1 MEALEI
7 VNAVITK
14 ELIASVAQPRKG
26 PTGHGLLVVLRLL
39 LYALFQ
45 EIFSAR
51 HLLKHLVK
59 RAFVWQ
65 GLGFKTCPSK
75 RSIDRWK
82 KKNAIVITRIVEI
95 VGKDYQQLIHSEWT
109 ILDST
114 PIPDEQDPEGKW
126 GHTSRGPFFGFK
138 LHASCDE
145 YQVPLRAVFTTGN
158 IYDSTQAEQLL
169 TLTKNVGGDAA
180 YDTKAIKKAC
190 RAQGSKPYFVHN
202 PRRKGKVAK
211 KKTPKLLRKVR
222 VCVEQMNG
230 FLKEHVLKYCWTKVK
245 GFAAKATL
253 VLLSVLATQTL
264 AIYNFKKFGYP
275 SIRISEVR
283 C

>member
-1 MEALEI
+1 MEALNI
-7 VNAVITK
+7 VNAIITEK
-14 ELIASVAQPRKG
+14 LIASVAEPRKG
-26 PTGHGLLVVLRLL
+26 PPGHGLLVVLRLL

-45 EIFSAR
+45 EIFSTR
-51 HLLKHLVK
+51 HLLKHLAK

-65 GLGFKTCPSK
+65 CLGFKSSPSK
-75 RSIDRWK
+75 RSVDRWK
-82 KKNAIVITRIVEI
+82 KKHDIIITRIVEI
-95 VGKDYQQLIHSEWT
+95 VGRDYQQLLHSEWT

-114 PIPDEQDPEGKW
+114 PIPDNEDPEGKW
-126 GHTSRGPFFGFK
+126 GYTSRGPFFGFK

-158 IYDSTQAEQLL
+158 VYDSTQAEKIL
-169 TLTKNVGGDAA
+169 TPTERVGGDAA
-180 YDTKAIKKAC
+180 YDTQEIKKAC

-202 PRRKGKVAK
+202 PRRKGKAAK
-211 KKTPKLLRKVR
+211 KKTPKLLKKVR

-230 FLKEHVLKYCWTKVK
+230 FLKEHVLHYCWTRVK

-253 VLLSVLATQTL
+253 VLLSVLATQAL
-264 AIYNFKKFGYP
+264 AIWNFKKFGYP

>member
-7 VNAVITK
+7 VNAILTK
-14 ELIASVAQPRKG
+14 ELIASVAQQRKG
-26 PTGHGLLVVLRLL
+26 PPGHGLLVILRLL
-39 LYALFQ
+39 LYAIFK
-45 EIFSAR
+45 EIFSTR

-59 RAFVWQ
+59 RAFVRQ
-65 GLGFKTCPSK
+65 CLGFTTCPSK

-82 KKNAIVITRIVEI
+82 KKHDIAITRIVEI
-95 VGKDYQQLIHSEWT
+95 VGKHYQQLIKSEWT

-114 PIPDEQDPEGKW
+114 PIPDDHDREGRW
-126 GHTSRGPFFGFK
+126 GKTSKGWFFGFK

-145 YQVPLRAVFTTGN
+145 FQVPLRAVFTTGN
-158 IYDSTQAEQLL
+158 VHDSTQAERLL
-169 TLTKNVGGDAA
+169 TPTTYVGGDCA
-180 YDTKAIKKAC
+180 YDEKDIKKAC

-202 PRRKGKVAK
+202 PRRKGKAAK
-211 KKTPKLLRKVR
+211 KKTPKLLRRVR

-230 FLKEHVLKYCWTKVK
+230 FLKEHVLHYCWTKVK

-253 VLLSVLATQTL
+253 VLLSVLATQAL
-264 AIYNFKKFGYP
+264 AIYNFKKFCYP